1 MCRST
6 FVLVLAGSI
15 YLAAAKSD
23 FLTGL
28 QDKFHETAPYTVIKD
43 AETYQLREYA
53 PANWVCTHIIKKQP
67 RPKDMMKMFW
77 SLFQYITDENS
88 QNLEMNMT
96 SPVSFF
102 HETYEETMMRC
113 QLCFYLPA
121 DYQEDPPEPTQ
132 DDVYIENRPMHTLAA
147 RMFDGYMLGMAEFE
161 QHKLALQ
168 ADLKLA
174 GDEEGIDF
182 SQFYGAVYDP
192 PMKMKNR
199 RNEVWF
205 VVNK

>member
-43 AETYQLREYA
+43 AEVSPLLI
-53 PANWVCTHIIKKQP
+53 PAAIICGSCLSP
-67 RPKDMMKMFW
+67 WCSDSKD
-77 SLFQYITDENS
+77 
-88 QNLEMNMT
+88 LEMNMT